1 MCLNWLYFCV
11 IFMIKPL
18 IAIKNGKA
26 VYITKP
32 PHFEPGFNR
41 NEAMSMLDADSD
53 WDVILEFLSQYQS
66 KPNTL
71 ANYLKEVERFA
82 LWLIH
87 EKQKPLS
94 SVNRADW
101 LAYLEFIKAP
111 SKDWCCTKQRKFLDE
126 NPNSINPSWRPFE
139 LRQEYQP
146 LERTN
151 PLSIE
156 QPQIVSGLSESSQAL
171 AKRIVEAM
179 FTFLV
184 IAGHLNAN
192 PAMSPRSRNRT
203 SAVKKSFSERSISDD
218 LVNFTIDE
226 TFIAQRAA
234 TTPTEEFKW
243 IRARYILTLLVGTGL
258 RLSEAADHTYGAITI
273 ANNDRWV
280 LNIVGKGDKPRSIEI
295 FEDLKAVM
303 KEFRIAMGCHPT
315 PLFKDTM
322 SLIPGAKPTKQI
334 SSRRIIQIMRETF
347 DHASKIKQ
355 QMAANCNHQ
364 DTKGMLLRDASI
376 LEKASAHWLRHAHAT
391 YFLKMSNQNLKL
403 TMTRLGHSD
412 VSTTMIYL
420 HDENQFNE

>member
-1 MCLNWLYFCV
+1 
-11 IFMIKPL
+11 MIKPL
-18 IAIKNGKA
+18 IAIKNGKP

-53 WDVILEFLSQYQS
+53 WDVILEFLTQYQA
-66 KPNTL
+66 KPKTL

-94 SVNRADW
+94 AVNRSDW

-111 SKDWCCTKQRKFLDE
+111 PKHWCCTKQRKFLDQQ
-126 NPNSINPSWRPFE
+126 PASINLNWRPFE

-156 QPQIVSGLSESSQAL
+156 QPQIVSGLSDTSQAL

-203 SAVKKSFSERSISDD
+203 SAVKKSFSDRAISDD
-218 LVNFTIDE
+218 LVNFTIDQ
-226 TFIAQRAA
+226 TFIAQSAA
-234 TTPTEEFKW
+234 TTPSEQFKW

-258 RLSEAADHTYGAITI
+258 RLSEAADHTYAAVDILS
-273 ANNDRWV
+273 NDRWV
-280 LNIVGKGDKPRSIEI
+280 LNIIGKGDKPRSIEI

-303 KEFRIAMGCHPT
+303 KEFRASIGCHPT
-315 PLFKDTM
+315 PLYKDTM
-322 SLIPGAKPTKQI
+322 SLIPGAQPTKQI

-355 QMAANCNHQ
+355 ELAAQCDNQ
-364 DTKGMLLRDASI
+364 DEKGLLLRDASI

-420 HDENQFNE
+420 HEENEFSS